1 MKQHNKFL
9 HVLTVLVSLWL
20 AFYSYYSFNGYVLT
34 EQKALSS
41 LLGPSKGDAVYKKK
55 VDKEHTL
62 LMYRNG
68 EYEEGI
74 LMSTRLGIWYRA
86 DRSISLSMRNPED
99 SIDYNW
105 SASSNSEG
113 NYDVI
118 FAVKVKDSQ
127 IKRVVVSNDGIDGD
141 TADTEEYFD
150 DTINLSS
157 VKMDLVLMNGYGMAY
172 KEITKDESTA
182 FVFRGLDATGKIIAR
197 YGY

>member
-20 AFYSYYSFNGYVLT
+20 AFYCYYSIHGYVLT

-68 EYEEGI
+68 EYEECI

-105 SASSNSEG
+105 SASSNSNG

-118 FAVKVKDSQ
+118 FAVKIKDPQ

-141 TADTEEYFD
+141 TSDSEEYFD
-150 DTINLSS
+150 DTINLAS

-172 KEITKDESTA
+172 KEITMGESTA
-182 FVFRGLDATGKIIAR
+182 FVFRGLDAKGKIIAR

>member
-1 MKQHNKFL
+1 MKHHNKFL
-9 HVLTVLVSLWL
+9 HVLTVFVSLWL
-20 AFYSYYSFNGYVLT
+20 VFYCYYSFNGYVLT

-41 LLGPSKGDAVYKKK
+41 LLGPSKDAVYKKK

-68 EYEEGI
+68 EYEECI

-141 TADTEEYFD
+141 TADSEKYFD

-172 KEITKDESTA
+172 KEITTDESTA
-182 FVFRGLDATGKIIAR
+182 FVFRGLDAKGKIIAR